1 VALFTALGTSVL
13 MAVGV
18 VFALRAFRVDQV
30 SSIDAVLA
38 AQHQILGQPAA
49 RAARLDRPLAA
60 ELAGEQLLAGVS
72 GIRVWDGD
80 RLLVAAG
87 PDDLLALGPAA
98 PGYSTL
104 GGDFTGYRTLSEVV
118 DPRRDVGRSVEVE
131 IAISMAQADRVYQAL
146 RLRMRRLV
154 ILGTALFGLAGWA
167 AAAGALAP
175 LARLRRTT
183 EEIAR
188 TNDLGI
194 EVGVEPGPREVRELA
209 ASFDAMLARLRQAGG
224 EREDAL
230 DAARIFAAA
239 AAHELRTPL
248 TSMGANLELLAAHP
262 DTVDRTAVMGDLSS
276 EHRRLVD
283 LLEALRLLSRG
294 DLTGPEAFEELD
306 LADLAEQV
314 VADAAKSH
322 PEAAMAMDLPEGPVL
337 VRGWPEGLRLL
348 LHNLIVNAA
357 THGQSAD
364 GSARIEVS
372 MRHESS
378 GLEVTVADHGPG
390 IPPQDRERVLAR
402 FSRGA
407 SARGPG
413 SGLGLALAVQQ
424 ARIHHGSLAIE
435 EGQGGGTMVVFRLP
449 IGLILSSRWSQS
461 SHKTPSQDL
470 LDSDRGGSEK

>member
-1 VALFTALGTSVL
+1 
-13 MAVGV
+13 
-18 VFALRAFRVDQV
+18 
-30 SSIDAVLA
+30 
-38 AQHQILGQPAA
+38 
-49 RAARLDRPLAA
+49 
-60 ELAGEQLLAGVS
+60 
-72 GIRVWDGD
+72 
-80 RLLVAAG
+80 
-87 PDDLLALGPAA
+87 
-98 PGYSTL
+98 
-104 GGDFTGYRTLSEVV
+104 
-118 DPRRDVGRSVEVE
+118 
-131 IAISMAQADRVYQAL
+131 
-146 RLRMRRLV
+146 
-154 ILGTALFGLAGWA
+154 
-167 AAAGALAP
+167 
-175 LARLRRTT
+175 
-183 EEIAR
+183 
-188 TNDLGI
+188 
-194 EVGVEPGPREVRELA
+194 
-209 ASFDAMLARLRQAGG
+209 
-224 EREDAL
+224 
-230 DAARIFAAA
+230 
-239 AAHELRTPL
+239 
-248 TSMGANLELLAAHP
+248 MGANLELLAAHP

-407 SARGPG
+407 SARGSG